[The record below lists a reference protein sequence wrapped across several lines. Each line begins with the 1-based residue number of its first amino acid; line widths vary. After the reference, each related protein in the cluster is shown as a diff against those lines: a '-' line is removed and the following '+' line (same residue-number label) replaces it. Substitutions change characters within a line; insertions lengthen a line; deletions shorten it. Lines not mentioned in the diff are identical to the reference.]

1 MEENKNLFTE
11 EEWKLIENNQELTKK
26 IYMIGVINKKFVENW
41 IKSGELCLLFY
52 LICSIMEIVNANIA
66 QLVEQQIRNL

>member
-26 IYMIGVINKKFVENW
+26 IYMIGVINKKFVEN
-41 IKSGELCLLFY
+41 
-52 LICSIMEIVNANIA
+52 
-66 QLVEQQIRNL
+66 